1 MRSFLLTEGLKLV
14 TYTWLLSELSAV
26 VRSKIK
32 FLILFSYTEGNL
44 HTYVILFSVVFFSS
58 YRTNF
63 IAGSS
68 LLNRCFNEQIRAS
81 DEVVLFTVWMAV
93 E

>member
-14 TYTWLLSELSAV
+14 TYTWLLSELNAV

-32 FLILFSYTEGNL
+32 FLFLFSYTKGNL
-44 HTYVILFSVVFFSS
+44 HTYVILFSVVVFVFFFFSS
-58 YRTNF
+58 YRTNS

-68 LLNRCFNEQIRAS
+68 LLW
-81 DEVVLFTVWMAV
+81 L
-93 E
+93 

>member
-1 MRSFLLTEGLKLV
+1 MV
-14 TYTWLLSELSAV
+14 TYTWLLSELNAV

-32 FLILFSYTEGNL
+32 FLFLFSYTKGNL
-44 HTYVILFSVVFFSS
+44 HTYVILFSVGFFFFSS
-58 YRTNF
+58 YRTNS

-81 DEVVLFTVWMAV
+81 DEVVLFTAWMVV